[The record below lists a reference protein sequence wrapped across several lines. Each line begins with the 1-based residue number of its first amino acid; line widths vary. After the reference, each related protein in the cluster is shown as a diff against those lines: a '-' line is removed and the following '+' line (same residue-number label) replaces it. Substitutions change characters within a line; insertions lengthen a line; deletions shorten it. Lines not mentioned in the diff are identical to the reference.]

1 MATKVLLAIY
11 RVLFY
16 MATPAFDIPA
26 LAERVAEIVPTYRP
40 AMNDTVD
47 EEIKTSPLYI
57 ALRPFLRGLIL
68 NISARDENYWAAS
81 GVRMVGRR
89 EFAAC
94 MARVKNVARELGE
107 GYYGKVLN
115 VPSIPCFENIPAGV
129 KHVGLKI
136 ENLKGEFDENQTPD
150 RLKEVIAIGK
160 KAGELGIG
168 PQLYDV
174 FVTVGSD
181 GIVQIIK
188 LFELIDGKSW
198 EKTEWGGS
206 LNKEDALDKLNA
218 AIHTMNK
225 TGIIHHDLH
234 TGNVMV
240 TRRGQVYIIDYDRAK
255 FVDNEEA
262 GELASFKNNMGDR
275 WNPRGAAS
283 NSGVAYVYQK
293 LLEIGAIKLTAGPVA
308 RNNSKNAGKNHT
320 RKNKKA

>member
-1 MATKVLLAIY
+1 MAA
-11 RVLFY
+11 
-16 MATPAFDIPA
+16 PAFDIPA
-26 LAERVAEIVPTYRP
+26 LAKRVAEIVPTYTAAKNETIDP
-40 AMNDTVD
+40 
-47 EEIKTSPLYI
+47 EIKESPLFI
-57 ALRPFLRGLIL
+57 ALRPFLRGIIL
-68 NISARDENYWAAS
+68 NISAKDESYWRAS

-89 EFAAC
+89 DFAAC
-94 MARVKNVARELGE
+94 MARVKNVARELGS
-107 GYYGKVLN
+107 GFYGKVLN
-115 VPSIPCFENIPAGV
+115 VPSNPCFENIPAGV

-188 LFELIDGKSW
+188 LFELIDGLSW

-225 TGIIHHDLH
+225 AGIIHHDLH
-234 TGNVMV
+234 SGNVMV

-262 GELASFKNNMGDR
+262 SELASFKNDFSDR

-283 NSGVAYVYQK
+283 NNGVAYVYQK
-293 LLEIGAIKLTAGPVA
+293 LVATGAIKLTAEPNSAAGSGNGNA
-308 RNNSKNAGKNHT
+308 RAGNGNAGKKNT